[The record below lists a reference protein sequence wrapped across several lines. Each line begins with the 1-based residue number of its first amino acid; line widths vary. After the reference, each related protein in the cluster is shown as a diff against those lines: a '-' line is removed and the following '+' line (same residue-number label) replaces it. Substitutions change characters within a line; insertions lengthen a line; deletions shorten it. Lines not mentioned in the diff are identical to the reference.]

1 MAPRYGI
8 PDTENP
14 EWTPEMFQHARPGS
28 EVFSPAFLEAAATA
42 KRRRGPQK
50 APTKQ
55 LVSLRVD
62 PDVLAAYRATGK
74 GWQGRINQTLAAH
87 VPARRRTS
95 GKKPT
100 ANTRARRGRA

>member
-1 MAPRYGI
+1 MSPRYGT
-8 PDTENP
+8 PEAENP
-14 EWTPEMFQHARPGS
+14 EWTPEMFQHARRGS

-74 GWQGRINQTLAAH
+74 GWQVRINKTLAAH
-87 VPARRRTS
+87 APGRRRKA
-95 GKKPT
+95 GKKTT
-100 ANTRARRGRA
+100 AKTHARGRA